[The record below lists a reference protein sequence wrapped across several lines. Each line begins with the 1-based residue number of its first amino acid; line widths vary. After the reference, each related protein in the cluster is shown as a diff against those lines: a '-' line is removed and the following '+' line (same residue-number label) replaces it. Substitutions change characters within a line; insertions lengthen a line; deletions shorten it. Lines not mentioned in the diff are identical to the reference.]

1 MSFEISLGVALCVQ
15 SAELLLLDQQLK
27 CERSNS
33 DSLYSFFRS
42 KVKTKNVKF
51 LSFFARGPKPPQFQ
65 GLPQCGKIILASQLL
80 PPGHFRFFRGH
91 SLRPAGL

>member
-15 SAELLLLDQQLK
+15 SAELLLLDLQLK

-51 LSFFARGPKPPQFQ
+51 LSFF
-65 GLPQCGKIILASQLL
+65 C
-80 PPGHFRFFRGH
+80 
-91 SLRPAGL
+91 